1 MELVWNNV
9 QDKVYVKKNP
19 KNNLCSLERTPPLV
33 WRGGRR
39 KRFLLTYMC
48 QRRKKMRLRV
58 VIACLEVMGT
68 ELRATVGGV
77 ISELRLGHEGSCGL
91 LSHRAWSCWRRAEL
105 ASLWIVSVTLPAMAL
120 FQREISEPS
129 PGKEKQSSTP
139 TDGRE
144 TQTSPLSCTNENPE
158 GLPQTWVSDLSRG
171 S

>member
-1 MELVWNNV
+1 MQPGEDATLGVERR
-9 QDKVYVKKNP
+9 QKEEIFIDLYVPEK
-19 KNNLCSLERTPPLV
+19 
-33 WRGGRR
+33 
-39 KRFLLTYMC
+39 
-48 QRRKKMRLRV
+48 KKMRLRV

-68 ELRATVGGV
+68 GLRATVGGV
-77 ISELRLGHEGSCGL
+77 ISEPRLGHEGSCGL
-91 LSHRAWSCWRRAEL
+91 LSHRAWSYWRRAEL

-120 FQREISEPS
+120 FQREISEHS

-158 GLPQTWVSDLSRG
+158 GLPQTWVPDLSRG